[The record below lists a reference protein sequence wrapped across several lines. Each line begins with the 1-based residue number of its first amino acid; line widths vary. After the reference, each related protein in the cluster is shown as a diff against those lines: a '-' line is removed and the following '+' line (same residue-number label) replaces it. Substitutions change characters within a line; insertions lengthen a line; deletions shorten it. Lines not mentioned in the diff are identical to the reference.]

1 MQDNTAPFR
10 LAARAAIL
18 AIGFAATAPAMAETI
33 RCESRDNREA
43 YCGANTSRGVELVQ
57 QLSSRGCYQGET
69 WGYDRRGI
77 WVSGGCRAIFETNYW
92 GNNNWNNNH
101 NNWNNDY
108 NNNNNYNN
116 NYNNNHKNNDSTGAV
131 IALGAI
137 LGAAAI
143 AAAASGGK
151 NKSDPD
157 GYQTNYN
164 KGCDY
169 GRKDRSAGKSRNYYS
184 HSSAYNSGTEQAFAA
199 GYNKCWNNN

>member
-1 MQDNTAPFR
+1 MQDTSAPFR
-10 LAARAAIL
+10 LAMRAAVI
-18 AIGFAATAPAMAETI
+18 AIGFAATAPAIAETI

-92 GNNNWNNNH
+92 GNNNNWNN
-101 NNWNNDY
+101 NNWNNNNW
-108 NNNNNYNN
+108 NNNN
-116 NYNNNHKNNDSTGAV
+116 HHNNDSTGAV

-151 NKSDPD
+151 NKTDPD

-169 GRKDRSAGKSRNYYS
+169 GRKDRSAGRGRDYYS
-184 HSSAYNSGTEQAFAA
+184 HSSAYNSSTEQAFAA
-199 GYNKCWNNN
+199 GYNKCWNSN

>member
-1 MQDNTAPFR
+1 MQDNAAPFR
-10 LAARAAIL
+10 LAARAAVF
-18 AIGFAATAPAMAETI
+18 AIGFAATAPALAETI

-57 QLSSRGCYQGET
+57 QLSSRGCYQGQT

-77 WVSGGCRAIFETNYW
+77 WVNGGCRAVFETNYW
-92 GNNNWNNNH
+92 GNNNNNWNNNNNNWNNNNNNWNNNNH
-101 NNWNNDY
+101 NN
-108 NNNNNYNN
+108 NNNN
-116 NYNNNHKNNDSTGAV
+116 SGTTAI

-143 AAAASGGK
+143 ASAASGKG
-151 NKSDPD
+151 KSDSS

-169 GRKDRSAGKSRNYYS
+169 GRKDRSAGKSRDYYS
-184 HSSAYNSGTEQAFAA
+184 HSSAYSSDTEQAFAA
-199 GYNKCWNNN
+199 GYNKCWNSN